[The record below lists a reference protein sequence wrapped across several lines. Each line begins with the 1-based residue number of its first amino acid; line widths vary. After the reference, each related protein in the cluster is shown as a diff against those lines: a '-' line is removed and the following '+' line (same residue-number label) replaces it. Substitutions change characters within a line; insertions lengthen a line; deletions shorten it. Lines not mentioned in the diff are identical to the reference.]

1 MRGMKEHF
9 LTLARASRWAN
20 ALLQA
25 ELERLSPAQWAQ
37 EVPALNFG
45 SIRGIANHL
54 LLADRAWLFRFTG
67 EGESPERIDV
77 APCADALGLGAARR
91 AEDARALA
99 FVEGLD
105 GERLAGTLHYFS
117 MKGAPCAEPLALC
130 LAHFFNHQTH
140 HRGQLHA
147 LLGVHGVAAPD
158 LDLIYFLSAQ
168 RKGLA

>member
-1 MRGMKEHF
+1 MADDYAFPKGELMRGKKGLVMG
-9 LTLARASRWAN
+9 
-20 ALLQA
+20 
-25 ELERLSPAQWAQ
+25 
-37 EVPALNFG
+37 V
-45 SIRGIANHL
+45 ANHL

-67 EGESPERIDV
+67 EGPSPERIDV
-77 APCADALGLGAARR
+77 SPWADVASLGEARR
-91 AEDARALA
+91 AEDARMVA

-105 GERLAGTLHYFS
+105 PERLAGTLHYRS
-117 MKGAPCAEPLALC
+117 MKGALCAEPLALC

-147 LLGVHGVAAPD
+147 LLGVHGIEAPD